1 MRMEVF
7 IMKKIVLCMALL
19 LLAGSV
25 TACGW
30 FGTQFDGSR
39 LGNENQLVMDYKVL
53 NQTDTQ
59 SLKLEAGDV
68 VGFAIVSDGG
78 QVDLSLQKDGEEAVY
93 EGTDVPTSSFQVAIE
108 DSGTYLL
115 TVTGRH
121 AKGSVRVTKE
131 SDI

>member
-1 MRMEVF
+1 
-7 IMKKIVLCMALL
+7 MKKAVLFLSLL
-19 LLAGSV
+19 LLVGSV

-30 FGTQFDGSR
+30 IGTQFEGSR
-39 LGNENQLVMDYKVL
+39 LGNEDQLVMDYKVL

-68 VGFAIVSDGG
+68 VDFAIVSEWGR
-78 QVDLSLQKDGEEAVY
+78 VDLLLQKDGEEAVY

-115 TVTGRH
+115 TVTGNH
-121 AKGSVRVTKE
+121 AKGSVHVTKE
-131 SDI
+131 SDT

>member
-1 MRMEVF
+1 
-7 IMKKIVLCMALL
+7 MKRAVLFLLLL

-30 FGTQFDGSR
+30 IGTRFDGSR
-39 LGNENQLVMDYKVL
+39 LGNEDQLVMDYKVL

-68 VGFAIVSDGG
+68 VDFAIVSEWG

-93 EGTDVPTSSFQVAIE
+93 EKTNVPTSSFQVAIE

-121 AKGSVRVTKE
+121 AKGSVHIVKE
-131 SDI
+131 SDT